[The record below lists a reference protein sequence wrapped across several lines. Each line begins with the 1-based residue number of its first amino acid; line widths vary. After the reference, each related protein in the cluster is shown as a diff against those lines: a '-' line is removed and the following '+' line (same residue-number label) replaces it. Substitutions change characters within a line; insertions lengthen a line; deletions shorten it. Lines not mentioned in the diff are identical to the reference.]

1 LPIDPTIELSKL
13 VPEKCHYFE
22 SKTFPLLLSF
32 ETIYGDEYKVIFKE
46 GDDLRQDMLML
57 QMIKIM
63 DKLWK
68 KEGLE
73 CMMSNYNIIA
83 TASKSGLIE
92 VVNARTIADIQM
104 EQGGATQAFSK
115 KYLLTWLSQQHSDEA
130 SLKNAIDNFTRSLAG
145 SCVATYVLGIG
156 DRHNDNIMLTKN
168 GKVFHI
174 DFGRVLGHWEK
185 FVGISRDRAPFIFTK
200 EFAYVIDSD
209 KSWQKS
215 PKMKEFIDMCCK
227 GYNILR
233 KNAGLFLNLFSLMLS
248 TGIPELQ
255 SSKDID
261 YLKETLCLSMTDQDA
276 SNFFTSL
283 IWKSLNTKATK
294 LNFFVHN
301 VANLK
306 AKRKT

>member
-1 LPIDPTIELSKL
+1 VQLTKL
-13 VPEKCHYFE
+13 VLEKCSYFE
-22 SKTFPLLLSF
+22 SKTCPLFLVF
-32 ETIYGDEYKVIFKE
+32 ENAQNGEEYQVIFKL
-46 GDDLRQDMLML
+46 GDDLRQDALIL
-57 QMIKIM
+57 HLFKVF

-68 KEGLE
+68 KDGLE
-73 CMMSNYNIIA
+73 FPLTHYNIVS
-83 TASKSGLIE
+83 TGPNNGLIE
-92 VVNARTIADIQM
+92 VVQDARTIFDIQM